1 MGFHRRYITKEMIL
15 KTNQEGLERL
25 FNADAFV
32 FDNWS
37 GKFYDQYKKGLT
49 KEEILKIMTD

>member
-1 MGFHRRYITKEMIL
+1 MIL
-15 KTNQEGLERL
+15 RTSQEGLERL